1 MLLPKEAFITKG
13 VGKHK
18 EKLTSFEMA
27 LRNAKIAEFN
37 LVKVSSIFPPHCKL
51 VPRNKGLQHMRPGQ
65 IVHVVMS
72 ENATNEPNRLVAAST
87 GMALPKDKSRY
98 GYISEHHSFGQN
110 DTVAGEYA
118 EDLAAYMLATT
129 LGAPFDPERSYDDQK
144 DIWEISGQIVK
155 TMNNTQ
161 SAVGD
166 KSGLWT
172 TVVAAVV
179 FAAY

>member
-51 VPRNKGLQHMRPGQ
+51 VPRNKGLQYMRPGQ

-87 GMALPKDKSRY
+87 GMALPRDKSRY